1 MNTGAQALPTAGHSS
16 RGQTV
21 VLPRILEIGGGVRHR
36 LAAVLERLGCK
47 RPLLITDATMQRL
60 GVAQALL
67 DAMPGGGAGI
77 AIHALAAGEPSESM
91 LQPGLAL
98 LGAGDC
104 DSLIA
109 LGGGSVID
117 AAKALSVLAVHRGK
131 VMRDLAHPAVID
143 APGLPLIAIPT
154 TAGTGSEVTRV
165 TIITDDTPG
174 AYACKMLCVGLGF
187 LPVAAL
193 VDYELT
199 LALPQRMTA
208 DTGIDAI
215 THAIEAYVSRRAG
228 AFSDHCA
235 LGALQRLAPN
245 LRRAYRDGQDR
256 AAREATMF
264 GATLAGMAFSN
275 ASVALVHGMS
285 RPIGAHFHVPH
296 GLSNAMLL
304 PAVTA
309 FSLDAARDRYADC
322 ARAMGLGDVDA
333 LVPWLRALNRD
344 LAVPGMADFGI
355 DAERFHAVLP
365 IMAEQA
371 LASGS
376 PGNNPRLASAD
387 DIIALYRTIWNEQ
400 PQAAGQ
406 ESP

>member
-1 MNTGAQALPTAGHSS
+1 MSTAAQALPTAGHAS
-16 RGQTV
+16 RCQTV
-21 VLPRILEIGGGVRHR
+21 VLPRILEIGGGVRQR
-36 LAAVLERLGCK
+36 LAGVLERLGCQ
-47 RPLLITDATMQRL
+47 RPLLITDVTMQRL

-67 DAMPGGGAGI
+67 DSMPDSGTGI
-77 AIHALAAGEPSESM
+77 TIHALAAGEPTESM

-98 LGAGDC
+98 LGAGGC

-131 VMRDLAHPAVID
+131 AMRELAHPTVID

-165 TIITDDTPG
+165 TIITDDAPR
-174 AYACKMLCVGLGF
+174 AHACKMLCTGLAF
-187 LPVAAL
+187 LPMAAL

-199 LALPQRMTA
+199 LALPPRMTA

-215 THAIEAYVSRRAG
+215 THAIEAHVSRRAG

-245 LRRAYRDGQDR
+245 LRRAYHDGQDHV
-256 AAREATMF
+256 AREAVML

-322 ARAMGLGDVDA
+322 ARAMGLSDVNE
-333 LVPWLRALNRD
+333 LVPWLRELNRD
-344 LAVPGMADFGI
+344 LAVPGMAGFGI
-355 DAERFHAVLP
+355 DGNRFHAALP

-376 PGNNPRLASAD
+376 PGNNPRVARAD
-387 DIIALYRTIWNEQ
+387 EIIALYRTIWNEQ
-400 PQAAGQ
+400 P
-406 ESP
+406 